1 MEQKEKNSH
10 DFEEDRKSNKY
21 LIPNI
26 ARALRIL
33 EFLARERE
41 DASIAEISAEF
52 DYPKN
57 SVFRVLKTLEYY
69 GYVEESQ
76 RKYSATARM
85 LYLGYAG
92 MRIKGIVENSIDLMH
107 SLRDEV
113 NETVLIGTLMG
124 NNVVIIEQ
132 LPSFQF
138 IKFTAEIGRRIMLHA
153 SAPGKALLTYL
164 PEEEQNSLIN
174 QITFTRYN
182 DNTLPSKS
190 AMMKEL
196 EKVYEKGFAIDK
208 GEEAKD
214 VHCVGAPIFDYR
226 KYPVAALWIVGPDY
240 RIPEESFDRIGEVV
254 KDHAMKIS
262 RRFGYDPGQRT
273 PGK

>member
-1 MEQKEKNSH
+1 MEQIMNNVD
-10 DFEEDRKSNKY
+10 DFDKDRESNKY

-33 EFLARERE
+33 EFLARVKEE
-41 DASIAEISAEF
+41 ASIAQISENF
-52 DYPKN
+52 NYPKN

-69 GYVEESQ
+69 GYVEETS
-76 RKYSATARM
+76 RKYRATPRM

-92 MRIKGIVENSIDLMH
+92 MRTKGIVENSIDVMH
-107 SLRDEV
+107 SLRDEI
-113 NETVLIGTLMG
+113 NETILIGTLLG
-124 NNVVIIEQ
+124 NQVVIIEQ

-153 SAPGKALLTYL
+153 SAPGKAILSYL
-164 PEEEQNSLIN
+164 PEEEQKNLVN

-190 AMMKEL
+190 AMMSEL
-196 EKVYEKGFAIDK
+196 ETVYKQGFAIDN
-208 GEEAKD
+208 GEELKD

-226 KYPVAALWIVGPDY
+226 HYPIAAIWIVGPDY
-240 RIPEESFDRIGEVV
+240 RLPSDMFSEVGELV
-254 KDHAMKIS
+254 KSHAMKIS
-262 RRFGYDPGQRT
+262 RRFGYDPGQS
-273 PGK
+273 

>member
-1 MEQKEKNSH
+1 MKQKEKNSH

-33 EFLARERE
+33 EFLSREKKE
-41 DASIAEISAEF
+41 ASIAEISSEF

-57 SVFRVLKTLEYY
+57 SVFRVIKTLEYY
-69 GYVEESQ
+69 GYVEEIQ

-92 MRIKGIVENSIDLMH
+92 MQNKGIVENSVDFMH

-113 NETVLIGTLMG
+113 NETVLIGTLVG

-132 LPSFQF
+132 LSSFQF

-164 PEEEQNSLIN
+164 PEEEQIELIN

-182 DNTLPSKS
+182 DNTLPSKND
-190 AMMKEL
+190 MMKEL
-196 EKVYEKGFAIDK
+196 DKVREKGFAIDR
-208 GEEAKD
+208 GEEAMD
-214 VHCVGAPIFDYR
+214 VHCVSAPIFDYR

-240 RIPEESFDRIGEVV
+240 RMPEESFDRFGEIV
-254 KDHAMKIS
+254 KGYAMKIS
-262 RRFGYDPGQRT
+262 KRFGYEPEKRFSE
-273 PGK
+273 K